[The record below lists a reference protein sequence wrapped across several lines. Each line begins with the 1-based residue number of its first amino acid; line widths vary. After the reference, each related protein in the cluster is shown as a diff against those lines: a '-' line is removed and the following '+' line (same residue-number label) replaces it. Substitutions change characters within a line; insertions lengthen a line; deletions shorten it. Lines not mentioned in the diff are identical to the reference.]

1 MRSLPYS
8 PHVAEL
14 WVVHSSSSIEP
25 FPFGR
30 SQFDA
35 LPAHV
40 CRLAASFLQPRA
52 QQQLLAKLLRVVAVA
67 VEVQFGE
74 DGPRGGVE
82 TVEAF
87 ETGRRR
93 SGIVGRKGNVLAVT
107 MAATEKNWRENAGPS
122 DHSRALC
129 LSASTLPNYLFC
141 YSLRLCP
148 SRNYTQGPG
157 T

>member
-52 QQQLLAKLLRVVAVA
+52 QQQLLVHSAFALSCAKGLSMSDFRPAIQLVH
-67 VEVQFGE
+67 FL
-74 DGPRGGVE
+74 
-82 TVEAF
+82 
-87 ETGRRR
+87 
-93 SGIVGRKGNVLAVT
+93 INVL
-107 MAATEKNWRENAGPS
+107 P
-122 DHSRALC
+122 
-129 LSASTLPNYLFC
+129 
-141 YSLRLCP
+141 
-148 SRNYTQGPG
+148 
-157 T
+157 